1 MVEVIAEALVDYW
14 KKSQFAGKKEVLI
27 SQLSGH
33 EDTLADGVGSMY
45 YIHILKRQWM
55 KAEFEVHVEC

>member
-45 YIHILKRQWM
+45 YIHILKQQ
-55 KAEFEVHVEC
+55 